1 MRRALATMA
10 LLTLLLAGCSDD
22 SDDDSAA
29 ATTTTTVA
37 ATTTI
42 SVDTN
47 FTGEG
52 SERFCELAR
61 TYRERL
67 DELGTT
73 DPTQLRALA
82 TEAEAAIKEA
92 QEVAPDEIRGDVQL
106 VAAASISFFEVL
118 AAANYDLTKVSP
130 DALSGLQRPEVQAS
144 TQRLTAYTQNVCG
157 LTTTTT
163 P

>member
-1 MRRALATMA
+1 MRRALAAVA
-10 LLTLLLAGCSDD
+10 LLTLLLTGCSDD

-29 ATTTTTVA
+29 GTTTTVA
-37 ATTTI
+37 STTSI

-52 SERFCELAR
+52 SEQFCQLAG

-82 TEAEAAIKEA
+82 TEAETAIKEA
-92 QEVAPDEIRGDVQL
+92 QEVAPEEIKGDVQL
-106 VAAASISFFEVL
+106 VAGASISFFEVL

-157 LTTTTT
+157 LTTTTA

>member
-1 MRRALATMA
+1 MRRALAAVA

-29 ATTTTTVA
+29 GTTTTVA
-37 ATTTI
+37 STTSI

-82 TEAEAAIKEA
+82 TEAETAIKEA
-92 QEVAPDEIRGDVQL
+92 QEVAPEEIKGDVQL

-157 LTTTTT
+157 ITTTTIR
-163 P
+163 

>member
-1 MRRALATMA
+1 MRRALAAVA

-29 ATTTTTVA
+29 GTTTTVA
-37 ATTTI
+37 STTSI

-82 TEAEAAIKEA
+82 TEAETAIKEA
-92 QEVAPDEIRGDVQL
+92 REVAPDEIKGDVQL

-144 TQRLTAYTQNVCG
+144 TQRLTAYTHNVCG
-157 LTTTTT
+157 ITTTTIR
-163 P
+163 